1 MKIPDGRSR
10 RRPDAMLEQLSERLA
25 AALDRLRA
33 AVLAGVDTEPHR
45 QAVSAI
51 EADIARE
58 RTRQQEAAA
67 EQAQQRASA
76 VADRAAEL
84 AAVSHHRVASCIPPL
99 PTRPESTNDEH

>member
-1 MKIPDGRSR
+1 MADKGPYMR
-10 RRPDAMLEQLSERLA
+10 LVRLA
-25 AALDRLRA
+25 IARPVSTLLVGA

-67 EQAQQRASA
+67 AEAQQRASA

-84 AAVSHHRVASCIPPL
+84 AAGSHHRVASCIPPL

>member
-1 MKIPDGRSR
+1 MKIPDGRNR
-10 RRPDAMLEQLSERLA
+10 RGPDAMLEQLSERLA

-58 RTRQQEAAA
+58 RTRQQEATAA
-67 EQAQQRASA
+67 QAQQRASA

-84 AAVSHHRVASCIPPL
+84 SAGCRHRVASSIPPL
-99 PTRPESTNDEH
+99 PPKPENTNDEH

>member
-1 MKIPDGRSR
+1 MKIPDGRNR
-10 RRPDAMLEQLSERLA
+10 RGPDEMLEQLSERLA
-25 AALDRLRA
+25 AALACLRA

-58 RTRQQEAAA
+58 RTRQQEATAA
-67 EQAQQRASA
+67 QAQQRASA

-84 AAVSHHRVASCIPPL
+84 AAGCHHRVASSIPPL
-99 PTRPESTNDEH
+99 PPKPENTNDEH